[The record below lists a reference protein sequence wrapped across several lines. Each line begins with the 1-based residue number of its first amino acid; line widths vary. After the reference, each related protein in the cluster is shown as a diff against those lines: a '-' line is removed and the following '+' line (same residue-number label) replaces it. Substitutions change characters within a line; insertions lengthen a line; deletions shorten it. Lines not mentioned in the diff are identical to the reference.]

1 MALEENLF
9 QAETENLVVTEL
21 LSSILKNEI
30 LKGSIFYQQIV

>member
-21 LSSILKNEI
+21 LSSILKNES
-30 LKGSIFYQQIV
+30 LKGNIFYQQIV